1 MESKDVFVFGDSL
14 VYGNNDYEKGGWVN
28 RLRLKLEGIDPNKNS
43 YVFNLGIPGN
53 NTNDLVKRFD
63 TECSIRSQKAEN
75 LIIIFGIGAND
86 VKKIYTGETTEET
99 FKENIYTLIK
109 DAKKYTNKIAF
120 IGLIKAD
127 ENIREEYKNEKII
140 EIDNTLKEI
149 CNKENV
155 KYIYMYDAVEKED
168 LTDGLH
174 ANSTGHQKM
183 FERVFEVVKD
193 M

>member
-28 RLRLKLEGIDPNKNS
+28 RLRLKLEEIDPNKNS

-63 TECSIRSQKAEN
+63 IECSIRAPKTEN

-86 VKKIYTGETTEET
+86 VKKIYNGEVTEET
-99 FKENIYTLIK
+99 FKENINTLIK

-120 IGLIKAD
+120 IGFIKAD
-127 ENIREEYKNEKII
+127 ENIRKEYKSEKMI
-140 EIDNTLKEI
+140 ELDNTIKEI
-149 CNKENV
+149 CEKEDV
-155 KYIYMYDAVEKED
+155 TYIYMYDAVEKKD

>member
-1 MESKDVFVFGDSL
+1 MKSEDVFVFGDSL

-28 RLRLKLEGIDPNKNS
+28 RLRLKLEEIDPNKNS
-43 YVFNLGIPGN
+43 YIFNLGIPGN

-63 TECSIRSQKAEN
+63 IECSIRAPKAEN

-86 VKKIYTGETTEET
+86 VKKIYNGEVSEKT
-99 FKENIYTLIK
+99 FKENINTLIK

-120 IGLIKAD
+120 IGFIKAD
-127 ENIREEYKNEKII
+127 ENIREEYKSEKMI
-140 EIDNTLKEI
+140 ELDNTIKEI
-149 CNKENV
+149 CKKENV
-155 KYIYMYDAVEKED
+155 TYIYMYDAVEKED